1 MKLDRPRLNP
11 ELFCREMCSAQ
22 LENEIDEPG
31 ESTVA
36 VPQRVCDCD
45 EDFVPLCQRQ
55 KLEARHLSAATP
67 RPRITWLDPTGSSSV
82 SEALAVQ
89 QIRSRSRVNPSART
103 NRSG

>member
-1 MKLDRPRLNP
+1 
-11 ELFCREMCSAQ
+11 